1 MAHDATYLG
10 RWRLQ
15 GARVMLTKKL
25 KIGIVCPYG
34 WDTPGGVQNHIRDL
48 AEFLIAAGHD
58 VSVLAPAIDEEKLPS
73 YVVSAGKPISIP
85 YNGAVARV
93 LFGPIAYARVRQ
105 WISNGNFDLLHLH
118 EPAIPSISL
127 LACWAAEGPMV
138 GTFHAAAKRQKVIFA
153 IGPILEPAIEKLSA
167 RIAVSEAAR
176 LTLTDHLETD
186 AVVIPNG
193 IYATRYAEGVAQEK
207 WQGNTIGFIGRFEE
221 PRKGLQV
228 LVDALPIISRFA
240 PDVRVLV
247 AGPGDPKDVEKHID
261 PQLRK
266 RFEFL
271 GRISEEEKAD
281 FMSSVS
287 LYVAP
292 NTGGESFGIILAEA
306 LAGGACVV
314 ASDIPAFDSLLGGG
328 EYGALFE
335 SENSTDLAKVVIDL
349 LRDDSKRNELAA
361 AGKARSE
368 LFDWDVVADQIFSI
382 YEMAMVGSDGV
393 TLSSDNRS
401 WNRFLSRDEE
411 KK

>member
-1 MAHDATYLG
+1 
-10 RWRLQ
+10 
-15 GARVMLTKKL
+15 MLTKKL

-34 WDTPGGVQNHIRDL
+34 WDTPGGVQNHVRDL
-48 AEFLIAAGHD
+48 AEFLIAAGHK
-58 VSVLAPAIDEEKLPS
+58 VSVLAPATDENQLPD

-105 WISNGNFDLLHLH
+105 WIASGEFDLLHLH

-186 AVVIPNG
+186 AVVVPNG
-193 IYATRYAEGVAQEK
+193 IYAKRYSAGIFHEK
-207 WQGNTIGFIGRFEE
+207 WAGNTIGFIGRFEE

-228 LVDALPIISRFA
+228 LVDALPIIARFA
-240 PDVRVLV
+240 PDVKVFV
-247 AGPGDPKDVEKHID
+247 AGPGDPKEFVKEIN
-261 PQLRK
+261 PQLRD

-271 GRISEEEKAD
+271 GRISEQEKAD

-328 EYGALFE
+328 EFGALFE
-335 SENSTDLAKVVIDL
+335 SENSIDLAKVIIDL
-349 LRDDSKRNELAA
+349 LRDENKRKALAS
-361 AGKARSE
+361 AGKKHAQI
-368 LFDWDVVADQIFSI
+368 FDWDVVAEQIFSI
-382 YEMAMVGSDGV
+382 YEMAIVGSKGV
-393 TLSSDNRS
+393 SLSSDGRT
-401 WNRFLSRDEE
+401 WGRFLSRDEE
-411 KK
+411 KR